1 MNMKN
6 RQKMK
11 KINFLK
17 LSGSG
22 NDFIIIDNRKN
33 IIEKNNLP
41 EFIKKVCRRKMSVGA
56 DGLILIEDTETADF
70 KWRFYNSDGSSAEMC
85 GNGARCAARF
95 AFLNNIAGKKMV
107 FETIAGRVTA
117 IVNHETVK
125 IGMPDPFDL
134 RIGYALALS
143 GGPLKLSSINTGVP
157 HAVVIKDSI
166 DDIDIVKIGSEI
178 RYHQDYAPAGTN
190 VNFVVRLDMDLIG
203 IRTYERGV
211 EDETLACGTGSI
223 AAALIMASTQGMESP
238 VKVKTKSGGILVI
251 HFKNTAGKFTDI
263 FLEGDARVIYKGE
276 LMEDAWKSS
285 GAIKSDEN

>member
-1 MNMKN
+1 
-6 RQKMK
+6 MK

-33 IIEKNNLP
+33 IIEENNLP

-95 AFLNNIAGKKMV
+95 ALLNNIAGKKMV

-117 IVNHETVK
+117 IINHETVK
-125 IGMPDPFDL
+125 IGMPDPFDV

-143 GGPLKLSSINTGVP
+143 DGPLKLSSINTGVP
-157 HAVVIKDSI
+157 HVVVIKDSI
-166 DDIDIVKIGSEI
+166 DDIDIVKTGKEI
-178 RYHQDYAPAGTN
+178 RYHKDYAPAGTN

-223 AAALIMASTQGMESP
+223 ATALVMAGIQRMESP
-238 VKVKTKSGGILVI
+238 VKVKTKSDNILVI
-251 HFKNTAGKFTDI
+251 HFKKTADKFTDI